1 MMEKMPIDKRSSKA
15 FWERQHQMAS
25 SLDIAWMW
33 SADSL
38 LRSFQILADQSLADT
53 KAFMTE
59 GIEEHQPFV
68 ASVAMMLGAL
78 AIENLLKAIAVSKN
92 SHPLDERGK
101 FSYQTHDLLKLAKEI
116 SISLD
121 EEEKMLLERLE
132 QFQSWGG
139 RYPTA
144 LKSEDL
150 RPRTLLSG
158 GFSSRTTMSLPTD
171 FDKIKKL
178 VQKLKQKLPTVHPVL
193 NERPQPASQA

>member
-25 SLDIAWMW
+25 SLNIAWML

-38 LRSFQILADQSLADT
+38 LRSFQILADQSLADIKELT
-53 KAFMTE
+53 TE
-59 GIEEHQPFV
+59 DIEEHQPSV
-68 ASVAMMLGAL
+68 SSVAMMLGAL

-92 SHPLDERGK
+92 SNPFDERGK
-101 FSYQTHDLLKLAKEI
+101 FSYQTHDLLKLANEI

-121 EEEKMLLERLE
+121 EDEKRLLERLE

-144 LKSEDL
+144 LNSEDL
-150 RPRTLLSG
+150 RPRALPNG
-158 GFSSRTTMSLPTD
+158 GFSSRTTISLPTD
-171 FDKIKKL
+171 FNDIKKI
-178 VQKLKQKLPTVHPVL
+178 VKKLKQELPTVHPVL
-193 NERPQPASQA
+193 NGSTQPAFQA